1 VYQGDSSFK
10 GVYTASQNFTNNS
23 LRESNE
29 VLLRIPINSVH
40 DQYVANFN
48 KMKNYIAAATSA
60 SKTTA
65 GVDTARE
72 RVLRDSAPDP
82 DE

>member
-1 VYQGDSSFK
+1 MSTLLHRISLT
-10 GVYTASQNFTNNS
+10 TAF
-23 LRESNE
+23 ESNE

-48 KMKNYIAAATSA
+48 KMKSYIAAATSA

-72 RVLRDSAPDP
+72 RVATRQRPDP